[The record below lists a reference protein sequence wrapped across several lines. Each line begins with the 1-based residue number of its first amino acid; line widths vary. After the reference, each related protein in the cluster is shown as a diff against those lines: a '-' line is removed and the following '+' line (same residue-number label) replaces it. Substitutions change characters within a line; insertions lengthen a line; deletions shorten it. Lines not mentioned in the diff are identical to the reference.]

1 MKAAPRGFFSLRKF
15 TISSAILFNNM
26 RYSKDNLFPAR
37 LSVPGIYAII
47 REMSAQ
53 KESPMISIVTPVY
66 NEEDNVVY
74 FHDEVTRVMKTLAM
88 DYEILYVNDG
98 STDSTEDKLRALAAA
113 DPHVRAVT
121 FARNFGH
128 QIAIT
133 CGMDLA
139 EGDAVITMDGDMQHP
154 PALIPALVEKWQE
167 GYDIVQA
174 VRTATEDAGFVKRA
188 TSSGYYA
195 VINAISDSPVQPG
208 GSDFR
213 LLDRK
218 ALLTFRRFRE
228 HSRFIRGIIGG
239 MGYRQASVEYVAPAR
254 HAGVSKFSMKKM
266 LHLAMDGILANSTVP
281 LRMVFYLG
289 VLSMLLGCLLILY
302 IFGCWLMDSTVP
314 GWATMTILVSFYG
327 SLNLLCLGILGEYV
341 SRIFREA
348 QNRPLYW
355 IGSDTA
361 DDPQSP
367 WRRARDRH

>member
-1 MKAAPRGFFSLRKF
+1 
-15 TISSAILFNNM
+15 
-26 RYSKDNLFPAR
+26 
-37 LSVPGIYAII
+37 
-47 REMSAQ
+47 
-53 KESPMISIVTPVY
+53 MISIVTPVY

-128 QIAIT
+128 QTAIT

-154 PALIPALVEKWQE
+154 PALIPKLVEKWQE

-239 MGYRQASVEYVAPAR
+239 MGYRQATVEYVAPAR

-289 VLSMLLGCLLILY
+289 VLSMLLGSLLILY

>member
-1 MKAAPRGFFSLRKF
+1 
-15 TISSAILFNNM
+15 
-26 RYSKDNLFPAR
+26 
-37 LSVPGIYAII
+37 
-47 REMSAQ
+47 
-53 KESPMISIVTPVY
+53 MISIVTPVY

-98 STDSTEDKLRALAAA
+98 STDSTEDRLRALAAA

-154 PALIPALVEKWQE
+154 PALIPKLVEKWQE

-239 MGYRQASVEYVAPAR
+239 MGYRQATVEYVAPAR

-266 LHLAMDGILANSTVP
+266 LHVAMDGILANSTVP

>member
-1 MKAAPRGFFSLRKF
+1 
-15 TISSAILFNNM
+15 
-26 RYSKDNLFPAR
+26 
-37 LSVPGIYAII
+37 
-47 REMSAQ
+47 
-53 KESPMISIVTPVY
+53 MISIVTPVY

-98 STDSTEDKLRALAAA
+98 STDSTEDRLRTLAAA

-239 MGYRQASVEYVAPAR
+239 MGYRQATVEYVAPAR

-302 IFGCWLMDSTVP
+302 IFGCWLMGSTVP

>member
-1 MKAAPRGFFSLRKF
+1 
-15 TISSAILFNNM
+15 
-26 RYSKDNLFPAR
+26 
-37 LSVPGIYAII
+37 
-47 REMSAQ
+47 
-53 KESPMISIVTPVY
+53 MISIVTPVY

-98 STDSTEDKLRALAAA
+98 STDSTEDRLRALAAA

-154 PALIPALVEKWQE
+154 PALIPKLVEKWQE

-239 MGYRQASVEYVAPAR
+239 MGYRQATVEYVAPAR

-302 IFGCWLMDSTVP
+302 IFGCWLMDATVP

>member
-1 MKAAPRGFFSLRKF
+1 
-15 TISSAILFNNM
+15 
-26 RYSKDNLFPAR
+26 
-37 LSVPGIYAII
+37 
-47 REMSAQ
+47 
-53 KESPMISIVTPVY
+53 MISIVTPVY

-74 FHDEVTRVMKTLAM
+74 FHDEVTRVMKTLAT

-98 STDSTEDKLRALAAA
+98 STDSTEDKIRALAAA
-113 DPHVRAVT
+113 DPHVRAVN

-139 EGDAVITMDGDMQHP
+139 EGDAVITMDGDLQHP
-154 PALIPALVEKWQE
+154 PALIPKLVEKWQE

-174 VRTATEDAGFVKRA
+174 VRTATEDAGFVKRT
-188 TSSGYYA
+188 TSAGYYA
-195 VINAISDSPVQPG
+195 VINAISDGPVQPG

-228 HSRFIRGIIGG
+228 HSRFIRGIIGS
-239 MGYRQASVEYVAPAR
+239 MGYRQAAVEYVAPAR

-281 LRMVFYLG
+281 LRMIFYLG
-289 VLSMLLGCLLILY
+289 ILSMVFGVLLILY

-314 GWATMTILVSFYG
+314 GWATMTILISFFG
-327 SLNLLCLGILGEYV
+327 SLNLLCLGVLGEYV

-361 DDPQSP
+361 DDPHSP
-367 WRRARDRH
+367 WRRARDGH